1 MIIQN
6 NLIANFTSRQLGI
19 NSKYKQKSMEKL
31 QSGYQINRAA
41 DDAAH
46 LSISEQMRSQIRGL
60 DQADRNLQDG
70 ISLLQTA
77 DGALGE
83 VHSILHRMGELAVQS
98 ANDTNTEEDRNALN
112 KEYLDLRKEI
122 NRIAKETEFNT
133 KQLLYDNTISVGGN
147 PEDATVYTN
156 DAGDYAG
163 IVYNKVRYDWS
174 QFISETNG
182 VSLADAATKAG
193 SYYLDTVNGNRLHFT
208 IDKGSDIP
216 YLCKKYD
223 IKADTSNITIDD
235 YDVEWW
241 NVRDE
246 DGEAID
252 TDKPHAGFYHF
263 TYYGSA
269 VGFTVSE
276 GDTFEDI
283 LTMLNDTAEGNSHTW
298 VSQLN
303 TIGSQ
308 EAVYNLDPLE
318 SSVGITMD
326 NKANVDKPPYTI
338 NADSSGIWISGY
350 DSGSSGAVNYTK
362 VAWSDLTFV
371 PDYYGSNQGVDFS
384 TGSGIGDFTNVTFSC
399 KDTGISFD
407 FQISDEASME
417 SVISGLSGITIPTTL
432 NTPVTGAI
440 NLNTTIDPSATP
452 PKNPV
457 MTGASISG
465 LNLPFETQRDALKL
479 DFENGYWTG
488 TSSQAGLQLQ
498 FGLGSGDS
506 SFTLDSSQMNDLKS
520 FFQNGSTNGIELTF
534 ANSSSDSISI
544 YFSSSSNSS
553 DPGRPKSADYM
564 DINDYNIAMNNYV
577 NQKLTDFTT
586 QLANSAMG
594 IRSVNAELAVSDFD
608 VTSMSAGNSS
618 IAPAYKVKP
627 KEVPPLYV
635 QAGANSEQ
643 NINIAVGRVSSI
655 SLGLGGAIINT
666 GEGASNCIDMVKNAA
681 DFISSERAKV
691 GANENRLAFAQSIA
705 QNSSER
711 LQDAESKIRDTEM
724 AAEMVKLAKY
734 NVLEQAAQSIL
745 TQANQSA
752 QLVLN
757 LLK

>member
-60 DQADRNLQDG
+60 DQADRNIQDG

-112 KEYLDLRKEI
+112 QEYLSLRKEI

-133 KQLLYDNTISVGGN
+133 KQLLYDNTITVGGN
-147 PEDATVYTN
+147 PDDVTVYTN
-156 DAGDYAG
+156 DAGKYAG

-174 QFISETNG
+174 QFISETSG
-182 VSLADAATKAG
+182 ATMADAATKAG
-193 SYYLDTVNGNRLHFT
+193 SYYLDTVNGHRLHFT

-246 DGEAID
+246 DGVAIN
-252 TDKPHAGFYHF
+252 TAKPHAGFYQF

-298 VSQLN
+298 VSQLDI
-303 TIGSQ
+303 IGSH

-350 DSGSSGAVNYTK
+350 DSATSGTVNYAK

-417 SVISGLSGITIPTTL
+417 SVINGLNGITIPTIL

-457 MTGASISG
+457 MTGASVSG
-465 LNLPFETQRDALKL
+465 LNLSFETQRDALKL
-479 DFENGYWTG
+479 DFENSYWTG

-506 SFTLDSSQMNDLKS
+506 SFTLDSSQMNALKS

-534 ANSSSDSISI
+534 VNDSSDSIRI
-544 YFSSSSNSS
+544 NFIRSSNIS
-553 DPGRPKSADYM
+553 DSGRPKSADY
-564 DINDYNIAMNNYV
+564 DINDYNTAMNNYV
-577 NQKLTDFTT
+577 YQKLTDFTT

-608 VTSMSAGNSS
+608 VTSISAGNSS
-618 IAPAYKVKP
+618 MAPLYKVKP
-627 KEVPPLYV
+627 KEVPPLNV
-635 QAGANSEQ
+635 QVGANSEQ
-643 NINIAVGRVSSI
+643 NIDVAVGRISSI
-655 SLGLGGAIINT
+655 SLGLGGAIIST
-666 GEGASNCIDMVKNAA
+666 REGASNCIDMVNNASEI
-681 DFISSERAKV
+681 ISSERAKV

-705 QNSSER
+705 QNGSEQ
-711 LQDAESKIRDTEM
+711 LQDAESKIRDTDIP
-724 AAEMVKLAKY
+724 AELVKLAKY

-752 QLVLN
+752 QQVLN